1 MRHILIFIAI
11 VIPLATG
18 AVGLWMYTRS
28 SPLTS
33 EERVQIT
40 SEKRQALEQLRYED
54 KFKPHDYPPLG
65 YTGIATPEE
74 GAIALAAVNDI
85 IDEILSSGDQPV
97 SSKMV
102 SDLIGNGM
110 KRVWLLETEDRI
122 RTADYMI
129 EIWYLLGF
137 KGATGQFSY
146 GSAFPRPEGYGE
158 PLPPGWKSPTEPRE
172 IGQP

>member
-1 MRHILIFIAI
+1 MRRKFIYFIAAI
-11 VIPLATG
+11 LLATG
-18 AVGLWMYTRS
+18 AVGLWMHTRS
-28 SPLTS
+28 SPPLS

-40 SEKRQALEQLRYED
+40 PDKRQALERLRHED
-54 KFKPHDYPPLG
+54 KFKPNDYPPLG

-74 GAIALAAVNDI
+74 GVAAQAAVNDI
-85 IDEILSSGDQPV
+85 IDKILLSGDGPV
-97 SSKMV
+97 SSKTV

-110 KRVWLLETEDRI
+110 KRVRLLETEDRD

-146 GSAFPRPEGYGE
+146 GSAFQRPDGYGE

-172 IGQP
+172 IGLP